1 MTFLITKASNDDYM
15 TFKVINSLDELL
27 IFKESIKVNI
37 VISNSLYYNQDP
49 NWIRQFFDIS
59 LEKAKMISKIKYEI
73 LIYDDY
79 IE

>member
-1 MTFLITKASNDDYM
+1 MTFLIVKASNDDYM

-27 IFKESIKVNI
+27 IFKESVKVNI
-37 VISNSLYYNQDP
+37 IISNSIYYNQDP
-49 NWIRQFFDIS
+49 NWIKQFFNIS
-59 LEKAKMISKIKYEI
+59 LKKAKMISKIKYEI

>member
-1 MTFLITKASNDDYM
+1 MTFLIKKASDDEYM
-15 TFKVINSLDELL
+15 GFKVINSIDELL
-27 IFKESIKVNI
+27 IFKKSVKVDI
-37 VISNSLYYNQDP
+37 IISNAFYYNQDP
-49 NWIRQFFDIS
+49 NQIKQFFNIS